1 MYKAFDPNSID
12 KLRLLELLEKHDY
25 LRKSVC
31 RELGISAILLLRTA
45 RHYGIP
51 MPLAKKISCKTPAEY
66 WEAMDACNNRPTYA
80 ARYLGVSDSTF
91 QKYMKR
97 YGRVKG

>member
-1 MYKAFDPNSID
+1 MAHKAFDPNSID
-12 KLRLLELLEKHDY
+12 KQFLLHLLIKHDY

-51 MPLAKKISCKTPAEY
+51 MPLAKKISCKTPEQY
-66 WEAMDACNNRPTYA
+66 WEAMEACNNRPTYA
-80 ARYLGVSDSTF
+80 ARYLEVSYSTF

-97 YGRVKG
+97 YGRTR